1 MERSGARKVVAPFVF
16 LRSRMPH
23 PTYNLLDLRP
33 RRTREWEEVDG
44 RVVVLMPKFRHP
56 LLARWLLPMLRSQ
69 NFRIKLDGLGSAVW
83 KRCDGETSV
92 ALIAEQVRA
101 EFGEAAE
108 PVHDRIGTFLRKLE
122 HGELVLIPPPG
133 DEPQTTQTKKE
144 E

>member
-1 MERSGARKVVAPFVF
+1 MERSGVREVVAPFVF
-16 LRSRMPH
+16 LRSRMTR

-33 RRTREWEEVDG
+33 QRTREWEEVDG

-56 LLARWLLPMLRSQ
+56 LLVRWLLPYLRSQ
-69 NFRIKLDGLGSAVW
+69 HFRIKLDGLGSAVW
-83 KRCDGETSV
+83 RRCDGNTSV
-92 ALIAEQVRA
+92 ATIAEDVRA

-122 HGELVLIPPPG
+122 HGELVQIPPPG
-133 DEPQTTQTKKE
+133 EGPQTTQTKKE

>member
-1 MERSGARKVVAPFVF
+1 MAR
-16 LRSRMPH
+16 
-23 PTYNLLDLRP
+23 PTYNLLYLRP

-56 LLARWLLPMLRSQ
+56 LLVRWLLPFLRSQ

-83 KRCDGETSV
+83 KQCDGETSV
-92 ALIAEQVRA
+92 ASIAERVRA
-101 EFGEAAE
+101 EFGETAE

-133 DEPQTTQTKKE
+133 DDAQTTQTKKE